1 MGFVAMALWKYNTL
15 ACTLQPPVL
24 TITLDRPRSSN
35 RVSAAMA
42 AELRQVCQ
50 RLVEE
55 DGVRVCVLTGRG
67 RTFSAGR
74 ESLGLGSRAT
84 RGYQPRE
91 LPREL
96 LDQHRA
102 ASALGGVQ
110 VPLVAAINGDATDHG
125 LELALACDLRI
136 ASPGARLGFT
146 DLSRGVVPWDGGTQ
160 RLPRLVGRG
169 LALEM
174 LLTGRLLEVQ
184 EAQDA
189 GLVNAVAAPGGLQ
202 ELVDKTARD
211 IAAGAPIAARYAK
224 EAVLKGMD
232 MALDQGLRLEADL
245 NVILQSTRDRAEG
258 IQSFL
263 DKKEPR
269 FQGE

>member
-1 MGFVAMALWKYNTL
+1 MGFVAMALWKYDTL
-15 ACTLQPPVL
+15 SCTLQPPVL
-24 TITLDRPRSSN
+24 TITLDRPGSSN

-50 RLVEE
+50 RLGEE
-55 DGVRVCVLTGRG
+55 DQVRVCVLTGRG

-84 RGYQPRE
+84 RVYQPQ
-91 LPREL
+91 EL

-102 ASALGGVQ
+102 ASALAGVQ
-110 VPLVAAINGDATDHG
+110 VPLLAAINGDATDHG

-174 LLTGRLLEVQ
+174 LLTGRLLEAQ

-232 MALDQGLRLEADL
+232 MSLDQGLRLEADL